1 MLTQQEV
8 TAERVVFR
16 QGLQNT
22 LVTLTTWGHGPILQ
36 VHTHNY
42 THTHTQ
48 TNTHTL
54 YIGCIVTS
62 ILLIKNTCTIYL
74 VKCFYPKRR
83 KVKSETCF

>member
-42 THTHTQ
+42 THTHTHKH
-48 TNTHTL
+48 THTL
-54 YIGCIVTS
+54 HWLYCDINTS
-62 ILLIKNTCTIYL
+62 NKKHMYNLFSKMLLSK
-74 VKCFYPKRR
+74 
-83 KVKSETCF
+83 ET